1 MKDSILK
8 WPTDL
13 AKRLR
18 IKLFIAISELS
29 KDCQKAPNVHGL
41 IYKGGL
47 RATVCSTSSAISG
60 RNSALAPLID
70 KWGIQKKWLQ
80 ILKFSSNQNYYN
92 HWVTHKVN
100 CKLLNSYRPSLL
112 GIFAFASLIDRRGH
126 TEATIWPLPHTHRQ
140 TSHTTLHQYTTKTL
154 QKLCIEATD
163 QIMPWHDF
171 RPCVTNQTRYLPVPV
186 R

>member
-1 MKDSILK
+1 MNL
-8 WPTDL
+8 
-13 AKRLR
+13 LR
-18 IKLFIAISELS
+18 MWTYEGYR
-29 KDCQKAPNVHGL
+29 P
-41 IYKGGL
+41 
-47 RATVCSTSSAISG
+47 SSAIF
-60 RNSALAPLID
+60 AIAPLID

-112 GIFAFASLIDRRGH
+112 GIFAFASLIDRGGH

-186 R
+186 RQHLKPASTWVKCPVTTLLGAYISFYWTLALTGWMWHCFFV